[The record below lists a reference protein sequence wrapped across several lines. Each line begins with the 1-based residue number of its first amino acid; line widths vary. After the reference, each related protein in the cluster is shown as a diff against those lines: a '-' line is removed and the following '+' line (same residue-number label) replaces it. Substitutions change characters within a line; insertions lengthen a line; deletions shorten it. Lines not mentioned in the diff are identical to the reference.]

1 MSYPPTEDQI
11 RDVAIAA
18 LNKSQDKDVTV
29 LVYWENDPDLM
40 IFDPINFA
48 NTEYIHRKFEAYER
62 TITVHIGKTD

>member
-1 MSYPPTEDQI
+1 MSWKPTEEQI

-18 LNKSQDKDVTV
+18 LNKSQDKNVEV

-40 IFDPINFA
+40 IFDPIHFA

-62 TITVHIGKTD
+62 SITVHIGKTD

>member
-1 MSYPPTEDQI
+1 MSWKPTEEQI

-18 LNKSQDKDVTV
+18 LNKSQDKDVEV

-40 IFDPINFA
+40 IFDPIHFA
-48 NTEYIHRKFEAYER
+48 KTEYSHRKFEAYER

>member
-1 MSYPPTEDQI
+1 MSWKPTEEQI

-18 LNKSQDKDVTV
+18 LNKSQDKEVTV

-40 IFDPINFA
+40 IFDPIHFA
-48 NTEYIHRKFEAYER
+48 KTEYIHKKFEAYER

>member
-1 MSYPPTEDQI
+1 MSWKPTEDQI

-40 IFDPINFA
+40 IFDPIHFA
-48 NTEYIHRKFEAYER
+48 KTDYIHKKFEAYER
-62 TITVHIGKTD
+62 SITVHIGKTD